1 MIQEKLLGAMSQVS
15 NILTAANTAETAK
28 QSAEASFAQRI
39 ASQYYSD
46 PRVMGSD
53 PGNPGISMIDWVRE
67 KEASGE
73 LSPKNYARYKT
84 YMTAQSGIQFDELAA
99 SLQPSIYEG
108 VKPAVSKAIQ
118 ENPVVIQEKVRE
130 DQVGI

>member
-39 ASQYYSD
+39 AAQYYAD
-46 PRVMGSD
+46 PRVMD
-53 PGNPGISMIDWVRE
+53 RKNKNKPTMVQWLDERMD
-67 KEASGE
+67 SGE
-73 LSPKNYARYKT
+73 ISPENYARYQT
-84 YMTAQSGIQFDELAA
+84 YMTAQSGIQYDELAKYG
-99 SLQPSIYEG
+99 I
-108 VKPAVSKAIQ
+108 KPAVSDAIQ
-118 ENPVVIQEKVRE
+118 GKVIQEKVRE

>member
-46 PRVMGSD
+46 PRVMNSD
-53 PGNPGISMIDWVRE
+53 PGKPGISMID
-67 KEASGE
+67 
-73 LSPKNYARYKT
+73 
-84 YMTAQSGIQFDELAA
+84 
-99 SLQPSIYEG
+99 
-108 VKPAVSKAIQ
+108 
-118 ENPVVIQEKVRE
+118 
-130 DQVGI
+130 

>member
-46 PRVMGSD
+46 PRVMRSEPGS
-53 PGNPGISMIDWVRE
+53 PEITMIDWIKE
-67 KEASGE
+67 KKASGE
-73 LSPKNYARYKT
+73 ISPENYARYQT
-84 YMTAQSGIQFDELAA
+84 YMTAQSGIQFDELAS
-99 SLQPSIYEG
+99 SL
-108 VKPAVSKAIQ
+108 KPAMSKAIQ

>member
-39 ASQYYSD
+39 ASQYYAD
-46 PRVMGSD
+46 PRVMRSE
-53 PGNPGISMIDWVRE
+53 PGKPEISMIDWIKE
-67 KEASGE
+67 KKKSGE
-73 LSPKNYARYKT
+73 ISPENYARYQT
-84 YMTAQSGIQFDELAA
+84 YMTAQSGIQFDELA
-99 SLQPSIYEG
+99 EG
-108 VKPAVSKAIQ
+108 IKPAVSEAIR
-118 ENPVVIQEKVRE
+118 ENSITQNVRE

>member
-1 MIQEKLLGAMSQVS
+1 MIQETLLGAMSQVG

-46 PRVMGSD
+46 PRVMRSE
-53 PGNPGISMIDWVRE
+53 PGNPEITMIDWIKE
-67 KEASGE
+67 KKASGE
-73 LSPKNYARYKT
+73 ISPENYARYQT
-84 YMTAQSGIQFDELAA
+84 YMTAQSGIQFDELAS
-99 SLQPSIYEG
+99 SL
-108 VKPAVSKAIQ
+108 KPAMSKANQ
-118 ENPVVIQEKVRE
+118 ENPVVIKEKVRE

>member
-39 ASQYYSD
+39 AAQYYAD
-46 PRVMGSD
+46 PRVMNSD
-53 PGNPGISMIDWVRE
+53 PGKPGISMIDWVRE
-67 KEASGE
+67 KKKSGE
-73 LSPKNYARYKT
+73 ISPENYARYRT

-99 SLQPSIYEG
+99 DL
-108 VKPAVSKAIQ
+108 KPAISEAIQ
-118 ENPVVIQEKVRE
+118 ENSITQNVRE

>member
-39 ASQYYSD
+39 ASQYYAD
-46 PRVMGSD
+46 PRVMD
-53 PGNPGISMIDWVRE
+53 RKNKNKPTMVQWLDE
-67 KEASGE
+67 KMDSGE
-73 LSPKNYARYKT
+73 ISPENYARYQT
-84 YMTAQSGIQFDELAA
+84 YMTAQSGIQYDELAK
-99 SLQPSIYEG
+99 YG

-118 ENPVVIQEKVRE
+118 ENSITQNVRE

>member
-46 PRVMGSD
+46 PRVMKSE
-53 PGNPGISMIDWVRE
+53 PGNPKLSMIDWIKE
-67 KEASGE
+67 KKASGE
-73 LSPKNYARYKT
+73 ISPENYARYQT
-84 YMTAQSGIQFDELAA
+84 YMTAQSIWWI
-99 SLQPSIYEG
+99 SCKS
-108 VKPAVSKAIQ
+108 
-118 ENPVVIQEKVRE
+118 
-130 DQVGI
+130 

>member
-28 QSAEASFAQRI
+28 QSAEKSFAQRI
-39 ASQYYSD
+39 TSQYYSD
-46 PRVMGSD
+46 PRVMRSD
-53 PGNPGISMIDWVRE
+53 ADKPEISMIDWVNE
-67 KEASGE
+67 KRASGE
-73 LSPKNYARYKT
+73 LSPENYARYKT

-99 SLQPSIYEG
+99 DLQPYIYRG
-108 VKPAVSKAIQ
+108 VKPAVSEAIQ

>member
-28 QSAEASFAQRI
+28 QSAEASFAQSI
-39 ASQYYSD
+39 ASRFYADPEVMKAGQGKDRITMTKWLDKQLESGAISPENYS
-46 PRVMGSD
+46 
-53 PGNPGISMIDWVRE
+53 
-67 KEASGE
+67 
-73 LSPKNYARYKT
+73 RYQA
-84 YMTAQSGIQFDELAA
+84 YMTTQSGIQYDELAKYG
-99 SLQPSIYEG
+99 I
-108 VKPAVSKAIQ
+108 KPAISEANQ

>member
-46 PRVMGSD
+46 PRVMRSE
-53 PGNPGISMIDWVRE
+53 PGNPEITMIDWIKE
-67 KEASGE
+67 KKASGE
-73 LSPKNYARYKT
+73 ISPENYARYQT
-84 YMTAQSGIQFDELAA
+84 YMTAQSGIQFDELAS
-99 SLQPSIYEG
+99 SL
-108 VKPAVSKAIQ
+108 KPAVSEAIR
-118 ENPVVIQEKVRE
+118 ENPIIQKVRE

>member
-39 ASQYYSD
+39 ASQYYAD
-46 PRVMGSD
+46 PRVMRSE
-53 PGNPGISMIDWVRE
+53 PGNPEISMIDWIKE
-67 KEASGE
+67 KKKSGE
-73 LSPKNYARYKT
+73 ISPENYARYQT

-99 SLQPSIYEG
+99 SLKPGISEAIRENSIT
-108 VKPAVSKAIQ
+108 Q
-118 ENPVVIQEKVRE
+118 NVRE